1 MAEKRVIKGIAHY
14 VYEDIDEFREDYPNT
29 VVHPNWRKANEGDWV
44 YSNDDRIVQLL
55 KVSNNVKHHSDRKN
69 YKFAQGWVR
78 TVVGSFLNRE
88 NVKMDTDFDNHPNRY
103 TFSTNI
109 KNTSEQVYKRKE
121 TTNKEKEFATNV
133 VVGMGAV
140 DAYKKAYSEMSNQKA
155 RKKATILLKQ
165 ERVMKEI
172 EKGVLDVAKGLGIDH
187 EYILGKLKNLA
198 DFSED
203 DNIILQSTK
212 ELGKI
217 VGTSGNTIKQKEM
230 GLLGVF
236 QGFSDDQLEGAS
248 RNQLTEGNNGKDI
261 SIEQEDS

>member
-1 MAEKRVIKGIAHY
+1 MAEKRLIKKIPHY
-14 VYEDIDEFREDYPNT
+14 VYDDIDEFKKDHPNT
-29 VVHPNWRKANEGDWV
+29 VVHPDWRNAEEGSWV
-44 YSNDDRIVQLL
+44 YSDDDRIVQLL
-55 KVSNNVKHHSDRKN
+55 KVSKEVNHPSDTNN
-69 YKFAQGWVR
+69 YKFAKGWVR
-78 TVVGSFLNRE
+78 TVVGSFINRP

-109 KNTSEQVYKRKE
+109 KNTSNRVHKRTKA
-121 TTNKEKEFATNV
+121 TNKEKEFAVNV
-133 VVGMGAV
+133 VTGMGAV

-172 EKGVLDVAKGLGIDH
+172 EKSVLDVAKGLGIDH
-187 EYILGKLKNLA
+187 EYILSKLKNLA
-198 DFSED
+198 DYSED

-217 VGTSGNTIKQKEM
+217 VGTSGNTVKQKEM

-236 QGFSDDQLEGAS
+236 QGFSPEQIEGAT
-248 RNQLTEGNNGKDI
+248 RDQKQITEGEVNGELK
-261 SIEQEDS
+261 

>member
-1 MAEKRVIKGIAHY
+1 MADKRDIKGISHY
-14 VYEDIDEFREDYPNT
+14 VYEDIDEFKKTHPNT
-29 VVHPNWRKANEGDWV
+29 IVHPDWRNANEGDWV
-44 YSNDDRIVQLL
+44 YSDDDRIIQLL
-55 KVSNNVKHHSDRKN
+55 KVSNEVKHHSDRKN
-69 YKFAQGWVR
+69 YKFAKGWVR

-109 KNTSEQVYKRKE
+109 KNTSEQVYKRKQ

-140 DAYKKAYSEMSNQKA
+140 DAYKKAYSEMSDQKA

-236 QGFSDDQLEGAS
+236 QGFSPEQLEGAVRTS
-248 RNQLTEGNNGKDI
+248 ELPEGSKEI
-261 SIEQEDS
+261 KSEE

>member
-1 MAEKRVIKGIAHY
+1 MAEKRLIKGVAHY
-14 VYEDIDEFREDYPNT
+14 VYEDLDEFQKDHPNT
-29 VVHPNWRKANEGDWV
+29 VVHPDWRKADEKDWV
-44 YSNDDRIVQLL
+44 YSDDDRIVQLL
-55 KVSNNVKHHSDRKN
+55 KVSKEVRHHSDRKN
-69 YKFAQGWVR
+69 YKFAKGWVR

-109 KNTSEQVYKRKE
+109 KNTSDRVHKRKKA
-121 TTNKEKEFATNV
+121 TNKEKEFAVNV
-133 VVGMGAV
+133 VTGMGAV
-140 DAYKKAYSEMSNQKA
+140 DAYKRAYSEMSDQKA

-172 EKGVLDVAKGLGIDH
+172 EKSVLDVAKGLGIDH
-187 EYILGKLKNLA
+187 EYILNKLKNLA

-236 QGFSDDQLEGAS
+236 QGFSPEQLEGAS
-248 RNQLTEGNNGKDI
+248 RELPESNKEIK
-261 SIEQEDS
+261 SEE